1 MAKLHRLVSVVLR
14 LVAAVTAAAA
24 AIIMVTS
31 RETTSLFGLEIEAKF
46 SHIPSFIFF
55 VVAYAVAC
63 VYSLLV
69 AFVPPGGA
77 ASRLLVMT
85 DVVMG
90 MVLTGAVAATGA
102 IAEVGRNGNEHAG
115 WLPICEQVHGYCN
128 QVMGALIAGFVALV
142 VYFLI
147 IMHSLHAVTDT
158 MCPCH

>member
-31 RETTSLFGLEIEAKF
+31 RETTSLFGLEIEAN
-46 SHIPSFIFF
+46 FF

-69 AFVPPGGA
+69 ILVPPGGA
-77 ASRLLVMT
+77 ASRL
-85 DVVMG
+85 VVM
-90 MVLTGAVAATGA
+90 ADVA
-102 IAEVGRNGNEHAG
+102 VGRNGNEHAG